1 MSVIDLGGALLRRMD
16 PEQAHRLA
24 IKGLSVLPLPPA
36 PADDPILRTR
46 LAGLD
51 LPNPV
56 GLAAGLDKNG
66 EALSGLSRL
75 GFGFVECGSVTPRP
89 QPGNP
94 RPRLFRLSEDRAI
107 INRMGFNNA
116 GLDAFAARL
125 DRRPSGVVVGANL
138 GANKDTEDKAADY
151 VAGLERLAGRASY
164 FTVNISSPNT
174 PGLRALQG
182 RAQLDDLL
190 GRIDAARPAAAPR
203 RVPVFLKIAPDLIA
217 DEIGMIVEASL
228 AHRIDG
234 LIVSNTT
241 LERPET
247 LRSPQAQEA
256 GGLSGAPIRPFAEKA
271 LRAAAEAAQGRLP
284 LIAVGGVDSGAEAYA
299 RIRLGATAVQ
309 IYSALIYQGAG
320 LVGRIK
326 RDLADR
332 LRADGFSAV
341 SEAVGAAR

>member
-1 MSVIDLGGALLRRMD
+1 MSVMDAGAALLRRLD
-16 PEQAHRLA
+16 PEQAHVLA
-24 IKGLSVLPLPPA
+24 LRGLALAPLPA
-36 PADDPILRTR
+36 AAADAPILRTR

-66 EALSGLSRL
+66 EALRGLSRL

-94 RPRLFRLSEDRAI
+94 KPRLFRLAEDRAI

-116 GLDAFAARL
+116 GLEAFARRLAAR
-125 DRRPSGVVVGANL
+125 PAAAVVGANL
-138 GANKDTEDKAADY
+138 GANKETEDKAADY
-151 VAGLERLAGRASY
+151 VAGLERLDGLADY
-164 FTVNISSPNT
+164 FTINISSPNT

-182 RAQLDDLL
+182 RTQLDDLL
-190 GRIDAARPAAAPR
+190 GRIDAARPRATAR
-203 RVPVFLKIAPDLIA
+203 QPVLLKIAPDLAGAEIA
-217 DEIGMIVEASL
+217 MIVEAAL
-228 AHRIDG
+228 AHRIDA

-241 LERPET
+241 LERPAS
-247 LRSPQAQEA
+247 LRSVHAAEA

-271 LRAAAEAAQGRLP
+271 LVAAAEAAQGRLP
-284 LIAVGGVDSGAEAYA
+284 LVAVGGIDSGAEAYR

-309 IYSALIYQGAG
+309 VYSALIYEGPG
-320 LVGRIK
+320 LVQRIK

-332 LRADGFSAV
+332 LRADGFSTV
-341 SEAVGAAR
+341 SEAVGAGR

>member
-1 MSVIDLGGALLRRMD
+1 M
-16 PEQAHRLA
+16 
-24 IKGLSVLPLPPA
+24 
-36 PADDPILRTR
+36 
-46 LAGLD
+46 
-51 LPNPV
+51 
-56 GLAAGLDKNG
+56 
-66 EALSGLSRL
+66 
-75 GFGFVECGSVTPRP
+75 
-89 QPGNP
+89 
-94 RPRLFRLSEDRAI
+94 
-107 INRMGFNNA
+107 
-116 GLDAFAARL
+116 
-125 DRRPSGVVVGANL
+125 
-138 GANKDTEDKAADY
+138 
-151 VAGLERLAGRASY
+151 
-164 FTVNISSPNT
+164 
-174 PGLRALQG
+174 
-182 RAQLDDLL
+182 
-190 GRIDAARPAAAPR
+190 
-203 RVPVFLKIAPDLIA
+203 PVFLKIAPDLIA

-341 SEAVGAAR
+341 SEAVGGAR

>member
-1 MSVIDLGGALLRRMD
+1 MSVMDAGAALLRRLD
-16 PEQAHRLA
+16 PEQAHVLA
-24 IKGLSVLPLPPA
+24 LRGLALAPLPA
-36 PADDPILRTR
+36 ASADAPILRTR

-66 EALSGLSRL
+66 EALRGLSRL

-94 RPRLFRLSEDRAI
+94 KPRLFRLAEDRAI

-116 GLDAFAARL
+116 GLEAFARRLAAR
-125 DRRPSGVVVGANL
+125 PAAAVVGANL
-138 GANKDTEDKAADY
+138 GANKETEDKAADY
-151 VAGLERLAGRASY
+151 VAGLERLDGLADY
-164 FTVNISSPNT
+164 FTINISSPNT

-190 GRIDAARPAAAPR
+190 GRIDAARPRATAR
-203 RVPVFLKIAPDLIA
+203 QPVLLKIAPDLAGAEIA
-217 DEIGMIVEASL
+217 MIVEAAL
-228 AHRIDG
+228 AHRIDA

-241 LERPET
+241 LERPAT
-247 LRSPQAQEA
+247 LRSVHAAEA

-271 LRAAAEAAQGRLP
+271 LVAAAEAAQGRLP
-284 LIAVGGVDSGAEAYA
+284 LVAVGGIDSGAEAYR

-309 IYSALIYQGAG
+309 VYSALIYEGPG
-320 LVGRIK
+320 LVQRIK

-332 LRADGFSAV
+332 LRADGFSTV
-341 SEAVGAAR
+341 SEAVGAGR